1 MSKKPSKKKGSKIT
15 VTASKAEYIEAGT
28 GIGLLCLW
36 ACSAFSMPPTLANMQ
51 AVYALAQTRA
61 KDAGAAVEF
70 SKLWD

>member
-1 MSKKPSKKKGSKIT
+1 
-15 VTASKAEYIEAGT
+15 
-28 GIGLLCLW
+28 
-36 ACSAFSMPPTLANMQ
+36 MPPTLANMQ